1 MKPILMT
8 LYVSLLFF
16 ILTPG
21 VLVVLPPNMMGQ
33 PNALYIVAATHALI
47 FGIVYQLTSKMV
59 WRTFYPK
66 RKPKSNKKSFKK
78 SSNKSSSESSSEVQ
92 P

>member
-1 MKPILMT
+1 MYIMKPILMT
-8 LYVSLLFF
+8 LYVTLLFF

-21 VLVVLPPNMMGQ
+21 VLVVLPPNMIGQ

-47 FGIVYQLTSKMV
+47 FAVIYQLTSKIV
-59 WRTFYPK
+59 WRTFYPY
-66 RKPKSNKKSFKK
+66 PKSKNI
-78 SSNKSSSESSSEVQ
+78 Q

>member
-1 MKPILMT
+1 MT
-8 LYVSLLFF
+8 LYVTLLFF

-21 VLVVLPPNMMGQ
+21 VFVVLPPNMIGQ

-47 FGIVYQLTSKMV
+47 FAVIYQLTSSMV
-59 WRTFYPK
+59 WKAIYPK
-66 RKPKSNKKSFKK
+66 RKAKSNKRSSKK
-78 SSNKSSSESSSEVQ
+78 SNNKSSSEDQ